1 VNVGTKKSK
10 LKRHRGAD
18 APEADRKAVRV
29 GLVTHLAAVGA
40 AAVAAVLPRAAVIAV
55 VPEVEAEE
63 TREQEATA
71 LADPHPV
78 HRDLVLALKGKMH
91 TGGARS
97 SQSEDL
103 HIHQNQIV
111 VVTSVRNLVHH
122 LKNPMGVLMIEIR
135 ESWL

>member
-1 VNVGTKKSK
+1 MEKARV
-10 LKRHRGAD
+10 KRQRGAD
-18 APEADRKAVRV
+18 APGADQKAVRV

-40 AAVAAVLPRAAVIAV
+40 AAVAAVLPRVAVIAV

-71 LADPHPV
+71 LAAPHPV
-78 HRDLVLALKGKMH
+78 HRDLVLALKVKMH
-91 TGGARS
+91 TGGARN

-111 VVTSVRNLVHH
+111 VVRSDQNLVHH